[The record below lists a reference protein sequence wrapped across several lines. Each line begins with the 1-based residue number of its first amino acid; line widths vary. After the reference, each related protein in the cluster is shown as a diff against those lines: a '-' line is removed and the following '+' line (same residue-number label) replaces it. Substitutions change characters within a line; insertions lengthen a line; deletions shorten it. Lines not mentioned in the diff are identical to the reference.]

1 MVRINIKVLLSFYHS
16 KKLVVWEL
24 KQQLSNAYFPN
35 IWLLEHL
42 FLTLPELS
50 DRSNQKENILLLM
63 KLSWTHKDLL
73 LMKLSWTHK
82 DLLLMKLSW
91 THKDV
96 LRTLSD
102 IQDYAFSKSNQLQNQ
117 LIIPSKSPISDIQV
131 GSKFAPDTVS
141 YIK

>member
-1 MVRINIKVLLSFYHS
+1 MRINIKVLLSFYHS

-42 FLTLPELS
+42 SLTLPELS

-63 KLSWTHKDLL
+63 KLSWTHKD
-73 LMKLSWTHK
+73 
-82 DLLLMKLSW
+82 
-91 THKDV
+91 V
-96 LRTLSD
+96 LRSLSD

>member
-1 MVRINIKVLLSFYHS
+1 
-16 KKLVVWEL
+16 
-24 KQQLSNAYFPN
+24 
-35 IWLLEHL
+35 
-42 FLTLPELS
+42 
-50 DRSNQKENILLLM
+50 
-63 KLSWTHKDLL
+63 
-73 LMKLSWTHK
+73 MKLSWTHK